1 METRPDQIGS
11 VPASIAKNRAAKID
25 SIKKWL
31 GLGAALLSVVSAAY
45 GTLEY
50 WAEKREHARATAQL
64 LATSHTQVAAQ
75 DYAQAWATLQQ
86 AAKGAG
92 SEGLLLKWLGG
103 TGTDEAISA
112 AQQDVAMDWVRAAE
126 AKVEEGHTYGE
137 ITDQV
142 LPVLSG
148 AVQQANGVRKADLL
162 AHIGW
167 VYTLKREGDGA
178 TGMHPEQ
185 FYRDSLAL
193 DANNPYANTFM
204 AAPIVGQTDAS
215 EAGIAQVRQHFQAA
229 LDSGRATGPL
239 RLWIRDQELGS
250 VRRWL
255 SYPAADRFFWQT
267 VDEMHR
273 AGEPLGEALGDMRGE
288 YVGTEISVSAFSD
301 NLDRVQAFVPFAEHV
316 ELLRALLSQL
326 EPDARRYVRVS
337 LALALQRSGKLQ
349 ESLAAWRDAKT
360 GLGGDDIGLSRQIDA
375 AVARLALPPAKRG

>member
-1 METRPDQIGS
+1 VT
-11 VPASIAKNRAAKID
+11 
-25 SIKKWL
+25 
-31 GLGAALLSVVSAAY
+31 
-45 GTLEY
+45 
-50 WAEKREHARATAQL
+50 AEL
-64 LATSHTQVAAQ
+64 LATSHTQVVAQ

-86 AAKGAG
+86 AARGAG

-103 TGTDEAISA
+103 GGTDEAISI
-112 AQQDVAMDWVRAAE
+112 AQQNVAMDWLRVAE
-126 AKVEEGHTYGE
+126 TKVEEGHTYAE

-148 AVQQANGVRKADLL
+148 AMQQSSGARKADLL

-167 VYTLKREGDGA
+167 AYTLKREGDGA
-178 TGMHPEQ
+178 TGVHPEQ

-204 AAPIVGQTDAS
+204 AGPMVGQTSAS

-229 LDSGRATGPL
+229 LDSSRATGPL
-239 RLWIRDQELGS
+239 RQWIRDQELGS

-255 SYPAADRFFWQT
+255 NYPAADRFFWQT

-273 AGEPLGEALGDMRGE
+273 AGEPLSAALGDMRGE
-288 YVGTEISVSAFSD
+288 YIGSEMSVSAFSD

-316 ELLRALLSQL
+316 ELLRALLPQL

-349 ESLAAWRDAKT
+349 ESLAAWRDAKA
-360 GLGGDDIGLSRQIDA
+360 GMGDDDAFLAKQIDA
-375 AVARLALPPAKRG
+375 AVARLALPPPKRG